1 MRTVEAITL
10 TFSISSSTTISNEE
24 QGVGRAKCGMVRP
37 ATFFIFSSRPQGGV
51 GGGMMLKEVLLTFVY
66 VGEDGEEVDIE
77 ARVHRTFGQYE
88 WRQWGAK
95 DAIL

>member
-1 MRTVEAITL
+1 
-10 TFSISSSTTISNEE
+10 
-24 QGVGRAKCGMVRP
+24 
-37 ATFFIFSSRPQGGV
+37 
-51 GGGMMLKEVLLTFVY
+51 MLKEVLLTFVY